1 MSLPVVVALAQA
13 PAEAFSPL
21 HSLAE
26 VITPPGPVN
35 FVGEDLIR
43 EQGQHPVSGLILPGE
58 FPLTEDLVRALPDLR
73 VVANTAAGYNN
84 LPLEELARHGIWA
97 TNTPD
102 AFTDA
107 TADAAMGLLLALAR
121 KLAAGDAYVRTGRW
135 ATDGPQPDR
144 WSGMELAG
152 KTMGLIGF
160 GRIGQAVARRA
171 VAFGMHVIYH
181 RRQPSTDPRQRSLE
195 DLLSEADVLVVLV
208 PLTAESRHLIRQ
220 ETLALVR
227 PGTLLVNISRGP
239 VADEEAVVDA
249 LRSGRLGGAA
259 LDVFE
264 REPHVHPALL
274 ELPQVV
280 LTPHLGGATREA
292 RLRAR
297 ITASANVAA
306 VFRGECPPDALNR
319 PEVSGI
325 G

>member
-1 MSLPVVVALAQA
+1 MALPVVVALAPA

-21 HSLAE
+21 QSLAE
-26 VITPPGPVN
+26 VVTPPGPVH
-35 FVGEDLIR
+35 FSAEDLVR
-43 EQGQHPVSGLILPGE
+43 EQSRRPVSGLILPGE
-58 FPLTEDLVRALPDLR
+58 FLLTADVLAALPDLR

-84 LPLEELARHGIWA
+84 LPLDELARRGIWA

-121 KLAAGDAYVRTGRW
+121 KLAAGDAYVRTGKW

-152 KTMGLIGF
+152 KTMGLVGF

-171 VAFGMHVIYH
+171 VAFGMHVIHH

-195 DLLSEADVLVVLV
+195 DLLGEADVIVLLV
-208 PLTAESRHLIRQ
+208 PLTEASRHLIRRD
-220 ETLALVR
+220 TLALVR
-227 PGTLLVNISRGP
+227 PGTLLVNIARGP
-239 VADEEAVVDA
+239 VADEEAVVEA

-264 REPHVHPALL
+264 REPQVHPALR
-274 ELPQVV
+274 ELPNVV

-306 VFRGECPPDALNR
+306 VLRGERPPDARNEPVR
-319 PEVSGI
+319 
-325 G
+325 